1 MFSVIIP
8 VYNKLPHL
16 DRSVQSVLNQ
26 TYSNFELILVDDAS
40 TDGSREKLRT
50 FSDERIKVYYRDH
63 PGAGGYAARNLGIEK
78 ATYDWI
84 SFLDADDEW
93 TPDYLLTVSEIIKE
107 QKDAELISVG
117 WEVKGGDMAI
127 TSTLSRLFDN
137 KPGVFDFLL
146 SDYLTCPALVWTSAV
161 SIKKALLQ
169 NAGNFPANGPWKNG
183 GDVDTWI
190 RCLEQSKK
198 NIRAKKILAF
208 YYRDAVNRVTDYTKN
223 KTDLFCAY
231 DNLIRIYTATK
242 NSKLKKAIKTFTNK
256 NIYNIISRQKTVN
269 LKLVS
274 KMFLNGYSLSRVIKI
289 ILKKKRINARHL

>member
-107 QKDAELISVG
+107 QKDAEL
-117 WEVKGGDMAI
+117 
-127 TSTLSRLFDN
+127 
-137 KPGVFDFLL
+137 
-146 SDYLTCPALVWTSAV
+146 
-161 SIKKALLQ
+161 
-169 NAGNFPANGPWKNG
+169 
-183 GDVDTWI
+183 
-190 RCLEQSKK
+190 
-198 NIRAKKILAF
+198 
-208 YYRDAVNRVTDYTKN
+208 
-223 KTDLFCAY
+223 
-231 DNLIRIYTATK
+231 
-242 NSKLKKAIKTFTNK
+242 
-256 NIYNIISRQKTVN
+256 
-269 LKLVS
+269 
-274 KMFLNGYSLSRVIKI
+274 
-289 ILKKKRINARHL
+289 

>member
-1 MFSVIIP
+1 MFSVVIP

-26 TYSNFELILVDDAS
+26 TYSNFELILIDDAS

-50 FSDERIKVYYRDH
+50 FSDERIKAYYRDR

-84 SFLDADDEW
+84 CFLDADDEW

-117 WEVKGGDMAI
+117 WEVKGGDTAI
-127 TSTLSRLFDN
+127 SSTLSRQFDN

-146 SDYLTCPALVWTSAV
+146 SDYLLCPVLVWTSAV

-208 YYRDAVNRVTDYTKN
+208 YYRDAVNRVTDYAKN

-231 DNLIRIYTATK
+231 DNLMRIYKTTKNKKLRKAIRIF
-242 NSKLKKAIKTFTNK
+242 INK
-256 NIYNIISRQKTVN
+256 NIYNILSRHKTIKF
-269 LKLVS
+269 KLVG
-274 KMFLNGYSLSRVIKI
+274 KMFPSFYSLSRIIKI
-289 ILKKKRINARHL
+289 LIKK